1 MLCSRH
7 KVHAL
12 RELQAV
18 TDNAP
23 GGAWCWAAQAAEA
36 LTGTQALVSEV
47 IARGRDTVDPA
58 ALAALIYRYRS
69 AGAARGMPDRGP
81 LWHADEKAPRPGPPP
96 A

>member
-1 MLCSRH
+1 MLCRRH

-36 LTGTQALVSEV
+36 LTGMQALVSEV
-47 IARGRDTVDPA
+47 IARGRGTVT
-58 ALAALIYRYRS
+58 R
-69 AGAARGMPDRGP
+69 
-81 LWHADEKAPRPGPPP
+81 PRWPRWPR
-96 A
+96 